1 MKNILAFILLF
12 LAFGQISAQCIVLEN
27 CPNTAPIC
35 DYSNNNPELWNESY
49 WWDAANATQDL
60 SDASVALSVT
70 VRDTC
75 PGANVTLRYLLFLD
89 LDKNGTWETVVKS
102 WEPPAPGT
110 VNFNNWNNPNFDGGD
125 VRVFDERPVPANEK
139 YQFTLETTANG
150 DTTRGYLRW
159 NTPSVPGTFTNPELS
174 YGTHKI
180 QWLIDDGIG
189 NDEVCETSLI
199 VRDCIK
205 PTIVCLNGLSINIMP
220 TGEITL
226 WAPDFLNYAVDNATP
241 ANLLQFAI
249 RKANTGTG
257 FPLDGNGDPVQSV
270 TFDCDELGTQAIE
283 LWAKDAAGNADH
295 CQTYVIVQDALGNC
309 GDGDD
314 DIPTVVC
321 LNGLAVNILA
331 PGQIELWAS
340 DFLLYAE
347 DDNTPANL
355 LEFGLQKCGFG
366 ATFPVDGNG
375 DPIQNLNFDCTELG
389 TRCVELWVRDL
400 DGNTSFCESYAII
413 QDNLGNC
420 GSGTLGAPTVV
431 CLNGLSVNIM
441 PTGQIDLWAADFLQ
455 YAEDDNTPANLL
467 EFGIRKSGTGAGF
480 PTSQKVTFGCT
491 EVGVNTI
498 ELWAKD
504 LDGNADYC
512 ETYVQVQDNIGHC
525 NGTGVE
531 ITTCAISA
539 CNGSPIL
546 GASVSI
552 NDFYVGDMGQVDGNG
567 CALFPSNGPIG
578 SNIAVALAKS
588 NFPLNG
594 VTVLDLIKIRRFIL
608 GIDTDLSPYALIA
621 ADANKSG
628 SITGFDIV
636 ELRKLILGVT
646 DELQNNSSWRFINA
660 GFVFPNPQNPFQ
672 TVLPET
678 LTIPNA
684 QESSYQVAFKAIKIG
699 DLDCDAWP
707 GLQAPSNDRG
717 LPKRSLT
724 LPDLTLLQGETAEIT
739 LQMAETGDWIGLQM
753 GLQFDPEQIEI
764 MEVLAGELNGLDA
777 DAFHQPAPGTLNF
790 VWANDQALRITPG
803 QDLLRLRIRALESV
817 KISEVF
823 KAAAN
828 FENLGSLGDAPQT
841 LTLDFRQNEAA
852 VSFAETTILIPQPN
866 PTNGGASIP
875 VRLAKAEQ
883 VRVEI
888 ADISGKILW
897 ANSVELSAGTHLLE
911 IAPQAMP
918 QPGVYVWRVQ
928 TGGKTASGKLVKM

>member
-309 GDGDD
+309 GDGEDD
-314 DIPTVVC
+314 VPTVVC
-321 LNGLAVNILA
+321 LNGLAVNIMA

-347 DDNTPANL
+347 DDSTQANL

-366 ATFPVDGNG
+366 ATFPVDGN
-375 DPIQNLNFDCTELG
+375 DNPIQNLNFDCTELG

-400 DGNTSFCESYAII
+400 DGNTAFCESYAIV

-420 GSGTLGAPTVV
+420 GSGNPGGPDS
-431 CLNGLSVNIM
+431 CLPQRLI
-441 PTGQIDLWAADFLQ
+441 GQYYADGSDLFV
-455 YAEDDNTPANLL
+455 
-467 EFGIRKSGTGAGF
+467 GCRF
-480 PTSQKVTFGCT
+480 P
-491 EVGVNTI
+491 
-498 ELWAKD
+498 
-504 LDGNADYC
+504 
-512 ETYVQVQDNIGHC
+512 
-525 NGTGVE
+525 
-531 ITTCAISA
+531 
-539 CNGSPIL
+539 PIC
-546 GASVSI
+546 G
-552 NDFYVGDMGQVDGNG
+552 
-567 CALFPSNGPIG
+567 
-578 SNIAVALAKS
+578 
-588 NFPLNG
+588 
-594 VTVLDLIKIRRFIL
+594 R
-608 GIDTDLSPYALIA
+608 
-621 ADANKSG
+621 
-628 SITGFDIV
+628 
-636 ELRKLILGVT
+636 
-646 DELQNNSSWRFINA
+646 
-660 GFVFPNPQNPFQ
+660 
-672 TVLPET
+672 
-678 LTIPNA
+678 
-684 QESSYQVAFKAIKIG
+684 
-699 DLDCDAWP
+699 
-707 GLQAPSNDRG
+707 
-717 LPKRSLT
+717 
-724 LPDLTLLQGETAEIT
+724 
-739 LQMAETGDWIGLQM
+739 
-753 GLQFDPEQIEI
+753 
-764 MEVLAGELNGLDA
+764 
-777 DAFHQPAPGTLNF
+777 
-790 VWANDQALRITPG
+790 
-803 QDLLRLRIRALESV
+803 
-817 KISEVF
+817 
-823 KAAAN
+823 
-828 FENLGSLGDAPQT
+828 
-841 LTLDFRQNEAA
+841 
-852 VSFAETTILIPQPN
+852 
-866 PTNGGASIP
+866 
-875 VRLAKAEQ
+875 
-883 VRVEI
+883 
-888 ADISGKILW
+888 
-897 ANSVELSAGTHLLE
+897 
-911 IAPQAMP
+911 
-918 QPGVYVWRVQ
+918 
-928 TGGKTASGKLVKM
+928 